1 VVNIGAFVADVYTG
15 DGDDRVYSLSVG
27 GQKIDL
33 ANGNDY
39 LEAYGGVNIIYG
51 GYWGDEDITVG
62 GGLNVVQ
69 VGHGNSTVRAYGGAN
84 VVLTGQGNNTVT
96 ADGGANVLLNGNG
109 RYNANELC
117 VCRHAKPQT
126 PSRWSARLPSQ
137 KQICANHSNTS
148 RQDGTNIGH
157 HRPHQ
162 RRHLRLCQQ
171 HESLDGCHP
180 FDKAAWL

>member
-1 VVNIGAFVADVYTG
+1 MVNIGAFVADVYTG

-51 GYWGDEDITVG
+51 GYWGDKDITVG
-62 GGLNVVQ
+62 GGL
-69 VGHGNSTVRAYGGAN
+69 N

-117 VCRHAKPQT
+117 VCGYAKPQT
-126 PSRWSARLPSQ
+126 PSGWSARLPS
-137 KQICANHSNTS
+137 
-148 RQDGTNIGH
+148 
-157 HRPHQ
+157 
-162 RRHLRLCQQ
+162 
-171 HESLDGCHP
+171 
-180 FDKAAWL
+180 